1 MSAVCVKHEGRVSKN
16 LDYLCEVN
24 DVILFY
30 DKYQELWKI
39 NVKIK
44 MFKIFFKVR

>member
-1 MSAVCVKHEGRVSKN
+1 MTNNLSCLLSGVKHEGRVSKN

-44 MFKIFFKVR
+44 MFT